1 MFDIII
7 IGGGPAGISAGI
19 YAHTRG
25 LKVLLLEQKSL
36 GGLIAGVSVVTHY
49 LGALPQENGRA
60 FADRMALQA
69 ESYNLPVRYEQVKK
83 TELAEHIKT
92 VCTDKE
98 EYRAK
103 CVIIAN
109 GCHPLDLQIPGEKQL
124 YGTYYGLNAV
134 RDGQRFRK
142 HRVFVVGGGDGAAK
156 EALFLSTFVQEV
168 VIVNLTAGLTCID
181 EFKQK
186 IVQVPNI
193 TVWNNTSI
201 QGIKGTNQLESI
213 TVWHRETGL
222 SEEVEAQACGIFVY
236 AGITPNSEIY
246 PELHLQQGYINTDAK
261 MQTELSG
268 VFAAGDI
275 RLKDVRQISTAVS
288 DGTIAAINAQK
299 YIQSENF

>member
-186 IVQVPNI
+186 IVQTPNI

-213 TVWHRETGL
+213 TL
-222 SEEVEAQACGIFVY
+222 
-236 AGITPNSEIY
+236 NSEIY